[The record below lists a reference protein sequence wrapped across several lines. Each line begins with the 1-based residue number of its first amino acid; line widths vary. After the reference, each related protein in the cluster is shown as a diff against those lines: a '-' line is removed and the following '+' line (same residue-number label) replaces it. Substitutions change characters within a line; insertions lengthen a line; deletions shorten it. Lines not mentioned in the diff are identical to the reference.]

1 VIDATSQEELMDS
14 MPNQMFPDRRED
26 FENVASRYSRVLF
39 SIALLRLRNVEDAE
53 DAVQDAFLSA
63 YKNIG
68 QFEGRSQLSSW
79 LTRIVINAAGMK
91 LRSRPRQEIV
101 SLDQAPVDGEATLA
115 NELVDARPNPETIC
129 AQTEMEETLRA
140 ALGRVSPKLRVA
152 FQLREIAGYSTREAA
167 QALGVTTNTLKSR
180 VSRARVAIGSHLRK
194 VEAAKM
200 ADEWEAPMTSRT
212 ANACHHSD
220 VRLAAD

>member
-1 VIDATSQEELMDS
+1 VIETALQEEPVNS
-14 MPNQMFPDRRED
+14 MPSQMLPDRRED

-39 SIALLRLRNVEDAE
+39 SVALLRLRNVEDAE
-53 DAVQDAFLSA
+53 DAVQDALLSA

-101 SLDQAPVDGEATLA
+101 SLDQAPVDGESTLA
-115 NELVDARPNPETIC
+115 NELVDARPNPETVC
-129 AQTEMEETLRA
+129 AQTEMDDALRT
-140 ALGRVSPKLRVA
+140 ALARVSSKLRVA

-194 VEAAKM
+194 VEAAKP
-200 ADEWEAPMTSRT
+200 ADEWKPPTIKRT
-212 ANACHHSD
+212 ANTCHHRD